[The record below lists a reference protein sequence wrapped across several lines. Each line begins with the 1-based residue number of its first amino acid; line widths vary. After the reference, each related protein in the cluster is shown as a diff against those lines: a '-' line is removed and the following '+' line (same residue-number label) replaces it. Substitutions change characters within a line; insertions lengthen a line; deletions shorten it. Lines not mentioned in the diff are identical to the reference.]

1 MKIGKL
7 LLTGVIALGL
17 MACNNEEGPDLSAGK
32 DATITIKVLP
42 SSTSPG
48 VRATGDLS
56 GTGVSTAGLAAESAI
71 KTLEAWVFVGDNLET
86 YKTVT
91 ITSDLEIK
99 DIKVTSGPRKVVV
112 AANAGIGTK
121 ATWTALST
129 AVKDLSQTITNGL
142 PMTAE
147 PFSATLVAGKN
158 YYGYTGTTGTGHNY
172 IKETPLALTRTNARV
187 AIVGATLQLPTLEPG
202 EVQLFDALTNVQVA
216 MFNVP
221 KKSSLFGTS
230 LAINN
235 NYLFGS
241 AWPSSQSSY
250 TVGTVESTLTDG
262 SVAFPIANTAA
273 APAAYYYVNEN
284 VSTVTKERTFIV
296 LRGKPTLNGTAV
308 SAPGL
313 YTDADGYTYYPVWVN
328 ASDKGYTYNRPDLVG
343 YLGNN
348 LIQRNFQ
355 YNISLTIT
363 GIGNPTIDPAEDAW
377 LDVKVSVAPW
387 EVVNQNVTW

>member
-7 LLTGVIALGL
+7 LLTAVIALGL

-112 AANAGIGTK
+112 AANAGIGSK

-158 YYGYTGTTGTGHNY
+158 YYGYTGTTATGHNY
-172 IKETPLALTRTNARV
+172 LEATPLALTRTNARV
-187 AIVGATLQLPTLEPG
+187 AIVEAKLDFTGITDPL
-202 EVQLFDALTNVQVA
+202 VFDALTDVQVA

-221 KKSSLFGTS
+221 KTSSLFGPS
-230 LAINN
+230 LAMNN

-241 AWPSSQSSY
+241 AWPSSQTSY
-250 TVGTVESTLTDG
+250 TVGTAEGTLTDG
-262 SVAFPIANTAA
+262 TVTFPIVNTAA
-273 APAAYYYVNEN
+273 PYYYVNEN
-284 VSTVTKERTFIV
+284 TSAVAKELTFIV
-296 LRGKPTLNGTAV
+296 LRGKPTLGTPAV
-308 SAPGL
+308 PVVAEGL
-313 YTDADGYTYYPVWVN
+313 YTDAAGYTYYPIWVN
-328 ASDKGYTYNRPDLVG
+328 ATNAKYQYLLGYTPDSK
-343 YLGNN
+343 
-348 LIQRNFQ
+348 IHRNTQ
-355 YNISLTIT
+355 YNISLTIR
-363 GIGNPTIDPAEDAW
+363 GIGHPTIDPVEEAF

-387 EVVNQNVTW
+387 TVVNQGVTW